1 MNVTLK
7 DTASEKAPREMASHS
22 TVLARMLDELERADP
37 ATRRRERPKPQARAR
52 REPRP
57 FAYD

>member
-1 MNVTLK
+1 MNVTLEEP
-7 DTASEKAPREMASHS
+7 ASAKAPREIASHS

-37 ATRRRERPKPQARAR
+37 AARQRERPKPPVRAR